1 MNIFAKILHTGKAA
15 IDMKHIKPDLSLKAL
30 VGACWGDLGGGAK
43 VKIKLFQNM
52 VMLHIKLKLR
62 TLAAT
67 W

>member
-1 MNIFAKILHTGKAA
+1 
-15 IDMKHIKPDLSLKAL
+15 MKHIKQDLSLKAL
-30 VGACWGDLGGGAK
+30 VGACWVDLGGGAK